1 MNDFIS
7 KAQGDK
13 NSALNRRQYELDMV
27 KEYFGHAAA
36 TADEIA
42 TAKTLISKFRTG
54 LQKGKADP
62 AISAL
67 ISATSNTQNI
77 ELVKELKTTM
87 TSEEYSACKQNALK
101 EKLAS
106 PGVFAHV
113 EMRRYKRFYAK

>member
-1 MNDFIS
+1 MKQNVQSQEANRRLDQDDIVNEFIS

-62 AISAL
+62 GHLCSHKRD
-67 ISATSNTQNI
+67 I
-77 ELVKELKTTM
+77 EYPENRAR
-87 TSEEYSACKQNALK
+87 ERA
-101 EKLAS
+101 
-106 PGVFAHV
+106 
-113 EMRRYKRFYAK
+113 